1 MRLVLAL
8 DPSAVE
14 FCEPTA
20 GGPYPYLLT
29 VGELRIAA
37 RAGQAIG
44 LAATESSSVPVTL
57 DNCARRAA
65 TIVGRPLRVNAKIY
79 DDADALFFEGIVAA
93 IEYGR
98 VLTLEIGA

>member
-14 FCEPTA
+14 FCGPTA
-20 GGPYPYLLT
+20 GGPYPYLLM
-29 VGELRIAA
+29 VGELRTAA

-44 LAATESSSVPVTL
+44 IASTEAPSVTVTL

-65 TIVGRPLRVNAKIY
+65 TIIRRPLRVFAEIY
-79 DDADALFFEGIVAA
+79 DDADELFFEGIVAS